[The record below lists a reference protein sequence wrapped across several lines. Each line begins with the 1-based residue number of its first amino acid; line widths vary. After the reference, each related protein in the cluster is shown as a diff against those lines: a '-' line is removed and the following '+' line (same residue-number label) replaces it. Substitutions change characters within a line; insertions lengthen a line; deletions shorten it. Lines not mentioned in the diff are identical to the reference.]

1 MNMKVTPAFVIVPIL
16 LLLLTW
22 LLMSGLNLNSARYDT
37 ELAAFHDFAR
47 LERGLNRE
55 ALTARVGLSRNY
67 DALVH
72 MSDGLTYALDRLREA
87 AGADSQEGGAIEV
100 LEADAAREQELI
112 EHFKKNGVLIG
123 RPFPPLNNY
132 VRVTLG
138 KTDEMAEFW
147 RVWDLAPAHKME
159 M

>member
-1 MNMKVTPAFVIVPIL
+1 MNIKVTPVYVIVPIL

-72 MSDGLTYALDRLREA
+72 MSDGLSYALDRLREA
-87 AGADSQEGGAIEV
+87 AGANSKESVAIDV
-100 LEADAAREQELI
+100 LAADAAREQELT
-112 EHFKKNGVLIG
+112 EHFKTRNALLQNS
-123 RPFPPLNNY
+123 FAYFAMLNS
-132 VRVTLG
+132 R
-138 KTDEMAEFW
+138 
-147 RVWDLAPAHKME
+147 LATSDDAADAKQCLPDDG
-159 M
+159 